1 MARESSRTD
10 PTRQATSALLSNG
23 VRMPLVGYG
32 CAGRIGRKPLGEAL
46 ELGYALFD
54 TSQASEWYLEEELG
68 VALAMSSVNRSAVFL
83 TSKLHPR
90 DLGEQSTLR
99 AFPASLRNL
108 QTSTIDAFLLHY
120 PRCFGGGPH
129 TAVIIVY
136 SSDHWESTSCV
147 MYYAIC
153 IMYYVLRTATGS
165 QHRLLCIMY
174 YVLCVLCI
182 THWESTSSTC
192 TCS

>member
-108 QTSTIDAFLLHY
+108 QSSTIDAFLLHY
-120 PRCFGGGPH
+120 PRCFPGVCTVAERLRVEQRGGGWRPSWRALTDLH
-129 TAVIIVY
+129 AFMPAFVRAVKP
-136 SSDHWESTSCV
+136 
-147 MYYAIC
+147 
-153 IMYYVLRTATGS
+153 
-165 QHRLLCIMY
+165 
-174 YVLCVLCI
+174 
-182 THWESTSSTC
+182 
-192 TCS
+192 